1 MESKKAVE
9 QSPPPQALIMQMVM
23 GAWITKVISEVT
35 RLGVP
40 DLVKQHGSM
49 RAADM
54 VTSGGIQA
62 APNAL
67 ERVLR
72 ACASLGV
79 FTEDASGKFGPTQLS
94 ETLTSD
100 SPASLKKL
108 VEAMG
113 GPWYRCWAELL
124 DAIKTGE
131 PQARKV
137 FGMEWWDY
145 LFANPKELE
154 DFGEAMKSNSLSS
167 QRGVLENCDFKG
179 VEKIADI
186 GGGFGHLAIAL
197 LEKYPTLQAAVMDVP
212 ELIPIAQQRFP
223 VKDHAIANRL
233 EYVGG
238 DMFDS
243 VPPANVYIMKHIIH
257 DWEDAKCIRLLENC
271 RRNMQGDGRVICV
284 DSVLPSMGS
293 VGGMPAK
300 LLDVNMLVFITGRE
314 RTQEQW
320 SYLYRRAGFEIRSI
334 TPIYD
339 NFGTSIVEGVKSPP
353 IDSTT

>member
-1 MESKKAVE
+1 MESKTAVE
-9 QSPPPQALIMQMVM
+9 QSLPPQAVIMQMAM
-23 GAWITKVISEVT
+23 GAWVTKVISEVT

-49 RAADM
+49 HAADM
-54 VTSGGIQA
+54 VNAGRIHA

-67 ERVLR
+67 ERLLR
-72 ACASLGV
+72 ACASVGV
-79 FTEDASGKFGPTQLS
+79 FTEDARGKFGPTQLS
-94 ETLTSD
+94 EVLTSD
-100 SPASLKKL
+100 SPASVKKL

-124 DAIKTGE
+124 EAVKTGE

-154 DFGEAMKSNSLSS
+154 DFGEAMKSNSLNSL
-167 QRGVLENCDFKG
+167 RGVLENCDFKG
-179 VEKIADI
+179 VGKVADI
-186 GGGFGHLAIAL
+186 GGGFGHLAVAL

-212 ELIPIAQQRFP
+212 ELIPVTQERFP
-223 VKDHAIANRL
+223 VKDRAVANRL

-257 DWEDAKCIRLLENC
+257 DWEDEKCIRLLQNC
-271 RRNMQGDGRVICV
+271 HRSMQGEGRVICV
-284 DSVLPSMGS
+284 DSVLPPMGN
-293 VGGMPAK
+293 VAGTPAK
-300 LLDVNMLVFITGRE
+300 LLDINMLVFITGRE
-314 RTQEQW
+314 RTEDQW
-320 SYLYRRAGFEIRSI
+320 SHLYRTAGFEIRSV
-334 TPIYD
+334 TPIHD
-339 NFGTSIVEGVKSPP
+339 NFGTSIVEGVKQR
-353 IDSTT
+353 T

>member
-1 MESKKAVE
+1 MESKTAVE
-9 QSPPPQALIMQMVM
+9 QSLPPQAVIMQMAM
-23 GAWITKVISEVT
+23 GAWVTKVISEVT

-49 RAADM
+49 HAADM
-54 VTSGGIQA
+54 VTAGGIHA
-62 APNAL
+62 EPNAL

-72 ACASLGV
+72 ACASVGV
-79 FTEDASGKFGPTQLS
+79 FTEDATGKFGPTPLS
-94 ETLTSD
+94 EVLTLD
-100 SPASLKKL
+100 SPASVKKL

-124 DAIKTGE
+124 DAVKTGE

-154 DFGEAMKSNSLSS
+154 DFGEAMKSNSLNSL
-167 QRGVLENCDFKG
+167 RGVLENCDFKG
-179 VEKIADI
+179 VAKVADI
-186 GGGFGHLAIAL
+186 GGGFGHLAVAL

-212 ELIPIAQQRFP
+212 ALIPVAQERFP
-223 VKDHAIANRL
+223 VKDRALANRL

-257 DWEDAKCIRLLENC
+257 DWEDEKCIQVLENC
-271 RRNMQGDGRVICV
+271 RRSMQGDGRVICV
-284 DSVLPSMGS
+284 DSVLPPMGN
-293 VGGMPAK
+293 VAGTPAK
-300 LLDVNMLVFITGRE
+300 LLDINMLVFITGRE
-314 RTQEQW
+314 RTEDQW
-320 SYLYRRAGFEIRSI
+320 SHLYRTAGFEIRSV
-334 TPIYD
+334 TPIHD
-339 NFGTSIVEGVKSPP
+339 NFGTSIVEGVKQR
-353 IDSTT
+353 T